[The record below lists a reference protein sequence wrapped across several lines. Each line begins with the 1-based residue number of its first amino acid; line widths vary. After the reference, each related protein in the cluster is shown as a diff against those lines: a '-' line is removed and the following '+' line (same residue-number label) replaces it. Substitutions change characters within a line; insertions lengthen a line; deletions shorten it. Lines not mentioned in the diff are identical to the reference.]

1 MFHIKREICIGILT
15 NIIWIPLAL
24 AFTNHK
30 NIKLWLQGIMHWNKD
45 IRFSISYLYRIK
57 IDNKYLL
64 IKGENIGQYQ
74 PVGGV
79 YKYYKSFSNKANKYE
94 ICSES
99 SKNFYEDGDLRFIT
113 KGRYIPKIIKWF
125 NDSENR
131 EINVYREFYEEIVE
145 PGFLSEEVMKNLEIE
160 FLKQIPPKMK
170 YSTHFG
176 IKEILIFN
184 IFEVRMPEQY
194 LDTLKLA
201 TRDNKRKLILVERE
215 DIEKECFDLDGKSTK
230 IGGHTKNIL

>member
-1 MFHIKREICIGILT
+1 VFHIKREICIGILT

-125 NDSENR
+125 NSGTNR
-131 EINVYREFYEEIVE
+131 EINVDREFYEEIVA
-145 PGFLSEEVMKNLEIE
+145 PGFLPETAMKNIEVE
-160 FLKQIPPKMK
+160 FLKQTPPKMK
-170 YSTHFG
+170 YSTHFK
-176 IKEILIFN
+176 IQEILIFN
-184 IFEVRMPEQY
+184 IFEVRMSEEH
-194 LDTLKLA
+194 LNNLKLA
-201 TRDNKRKLILVERE
+201 TEKYRGKLVLVERE
-215 DIEKECFDLDGKSTK
+215 DIEKECFDLNGKSTK
-230 IGGHTKNIL
+230 IGAHSKNII

>member
-125 NDSENR
+125 NSGTNR
-131 EINVYREFYEEIVE
+131 EINVDREFYEEIVA
-145 PGFLSEEVMKNLEIE
+145 PGFLPETAMKNIEVE
-160 FLKQIPPKMK
+160 FLKQTPPKMK
-170 YSTHFG
+170 YSTHFK
-176 IKEILIFN
+176 IQEILIFN
-184 IFEVRMPEQY
+184 IFEVRMSEEH
-194 LDTLKLA
+194 LNNLKLA
-201 TRDNKRKLILVERE
+201 TEKYRGKLVLVERE
-215 DIEKECFDLDGKSTK
+215 DIEKECFDLNGKSTK
-230 IGGHTKNIL
+230 IGAHSKNII

>member
-1 MFHIKREICIGILT
+1 MRDICIGLLT
-15 NIIWIPLAL
+15 NIIWFVLGLILA
-24 AFTNHK
+24 NHK
-30 NIKLWLQGIMHWNKD
+30 NIILWFKGIIYRNKD
-45 IRFSISYLYRIK
+45 IRFSISYLYRIE
-57 IDNKYLL
+57 INNQYLL
-64 IKGENIGQYQ
+64 IKGDNINQFQ

-79 YKYYKSFSNKANKYE
+79 YKFYKSFSNKANKYE

-125 NDSENR
+125 NDSKNR

-201 TRDNKRKLILVERE
+201 TEDNKRKLVLVERE